1 MGRNVRQRLLAMILM
16 AGAAAM
22 AGTGAS
28 TKAAAPPAPLANGDS
43 VLTGPGLADFLAVD
57 GENVWI
63 TNKGRVELWSRQ
75 AKLAEVPMAKP
86 CGGMTVAF
94 GSLWVADCQHRRV
107 NRIDT
112 GMSSM
117 VAVIPTGLTTVTGG
131 ELNVV
136 AGAGSV
142 WAPSDD
148 AGVIA
153 RIDPAT
159 NTVIASIKVDP
170 GTTYLAFGEG
180 ALWAVSSTAR
190 TVQKINPATG
200 RVVGKAA
207 LGKQPAFLAAGEGG
221 GWGQEQG
228 DGTPARIDPR
238 TGKGTGRT
246 QVGADWPYGGIDTGG
261 GKVWLRTTADQVVVV
276 VDPKSMAVLG
286 RYGKGAGS
294 GALRYVGPGLWT
306 SAHDVHT
313 LSWWGTTDKEPRSPS
328 GLMGRA
334 FGPWQQLVR
343 TR

>member
-1 MGRNVRQRLLAMILM
+1 MGLKLRQRFWAMTLM
-16 AGAAAM
+16 AGAAATS
-22 AGTGAS
+22 AGSAF
-28 TKAAAPPAPLANGDS
+28 AAPAPLASEDI
-43 VLTGPGLADFLAVD
+43 VLAVPGFADFLAVD

-75 AKLAEVPMAKP
+75 AKLAELAMAKP

-112 GMSSM
+112 GMSSF

-148 AGVIA
+148 AGMIA

-159 NTVIASIKVDP
+159 NTVIASVKVDP

-180 ALWAVSSTAR
+180 ALWAVSSKAQ
-190 TVQKINPATG
+190 TVQKIDPATN
-200 RVVGKAA
+200 RVVGKTM

-221 GWGQEQG
+221 VWVQEQG
-228 DGTPARIDPR
+228 DGTLARVDPR
-238 TGKGTGRT
+238 TVKVTGRAK
-246 QVGADWPYGGIDTGG
+246 VGADWQYGDIDTGG

-276 VDPKSMAVLG
+276 VDPKSMAILG
-286 RYGKGAGS
+286 RYGKPAGS

-306 SAHDVHT
+306 SAHDVQT
-313 LSWWGTTDKEPRSPS
+313 LSWWGTS
-328 GLMGRA
+328 GK
-334 FGPWQQLVR
+334 
-343 TR
+343 